1 MLTIT
6 ISRPLVW
13 LWRFRHRRGYGVHSP
28 FAFDF
33 ITNVVY
39 EHTPYYKY
47 DELNEQVARQEAAL
61 GHAWSHREPLR
72 LKQLLFRMVNR
83 AQPARIIHI
92 GPPSAIGLYLQAG
105 KQGAHYTEVY
115 APEDLQLGTGTTVDF
130 LYIDDTSHP
139 AAVEAAFARCAAQA
153 GPQSVFVL
161 RGVGYTHGMREAW
174 KRLRQHPDA
183 VVTFD
188 LYDVGIVFFD
198 PSKNRQHYVVN
209 F

>member
-39 EHTPYYKY
+39 EHAPYYKY

-105 KQGAHYTEVY
+105 RDGHNGRLPLHRRYQPPRSGRSSLCT
-115 APEDLQLGTGTTVDF
+115 LRRTGRTAVG
-130 LYIDDTSHP
+130 LR
-139 AAVEAAFARCAAQA
+139 AAGRGLHTRNARSMET
-153 GPQSVFVL
+153 P
-161 RGVGYTHGMREAW
+161 
-174 KRLRQHPDA
+174 
-183 VVTFD
+183 
-188 LYDVGIVFFD
+188 
-198 PSKNRQHYVVN
+198 
-209 F
+209 